1 MGFGRTFAHSLFT
14 IFVDE
19 EPKEVFSDLVNLS
32 KKLELDLQ
40 VDNFTEFL
48 AAQQEEFTNE
58 DLMEFEAQRKDQEK
72 QEEEVAEEPKRFK
85 MQEMSRGFLFS
96 FIFLRTHC

>member
-19 EPKEVFSDLVNLS
+19 EPKEVFSDLVTLS

-48 AAQQEEFTNE
+48 AAQQKGLTNE
-58 DLMEFEAQRKDQEK
+58 DLMELEARRKDQER
-72 QEEEVAEEPKRFK
+72 QEEEEVAEEPKRFK
-85 MQEMSRGFLFS
+85 MQARSRVFLLF
-96 FIFLRTHC
+96 F

>member
-19 EPKEVFSDLVNLS
+19 EPKEVFSDLVTLS

-48 AAQQEEFTNE
+48 AAQQKGLTNE
-58 DLMEFEAQRKDQEK
+58 DLMELEARRKDQER
-72 QEEEVAEEPKRFK
+72 QEEEEVAEEPKRFK
-85 MQEMSRGFLFS
+85 MQAMSRVFLLF
-96 FIFLRTHC
+96 F